1 MALVVIAAAVFCLTC
16 CLWML
21 MSGKFRPAKAPPHV
35 SEGPPIVGNLMG
47 FALGPRGPLDFIKRN
62 FEVHGGAYSMRVAH
76 KTLTFLVGPKA
87 SAPFFQNRDDVFSQP
102 EVYGFMTQVFG
113 KGVVYDATPAK
124 RKAQNV
130 HMSRGLR
137 ADRLKSYIPKILMET
152 KKYMGDRWAEDGA
165 CDVLKALSEL
175 TILTASRCLHGDDVR
190 ETLFEEVADI
200 YHDLDKGITP
210 CPSSGRR
217 RPSRAT
223 GSATRPAC
231 AWSSSSAASSTRGA
245 RRRWS
250 RRTRT
255 DILQVFVDMKYKDGT
270 MATTDEITG
279 LLIAL
284 LFAGQHTSSITSTWT
299 TLFILHDAKLK
310 ARLLEEQR
318 QIFGAGDIRDAPMSF
333 DDLNKMEILH
343 NCVKETLRM
352 HPPLI
357 MLMRKAMQDVPIET
371 DAGLKYVIPKGDIV
385 FTSPA
390 VAGRLD
396 MVFKDPDA
404 FDPDRYAAA
413 QEHAT
418 PRISGGDRRGEAEIP
433 AGDGD
438 GDDDAGVAEAKVE
451 VAEEAE
457 VLVPTP
463 SPDASAVPVALPVAC
478 CVDDSNV
485 ADEVAAPPPEPTPLW
500 VASPADERGYVET
513 REEAPARDDD
523 ESVERQFRLDLRR
536 AVEESLRPSSFATR
550 AGDDDEEKKDEGELE
565 DVDASQAGSRRRRR
579 WSYKAGDGGSLA
591 HALDVE
597 ESFPTIH
604 GTKYYVAQTKVLS
617 DERVTISR
625 VGRWFRDVRE
635 LASEPADDGDAGA
648 GGLGRATADYP
659 PEPGVARAAAAASAE
674 PASPRDASTGARP
687 AHADIDIGVGDLVR
701 FRLRGAATVDEYG
714 VVLWVSKASTD
725 AGSRNAGAHVQV
737 CTHACGMLVPRHE
750 IAFGVSRLY
759 GDVIDVLLKDFS
771 MEIQLRPNKF
781 LFIFEPDAV
790 VFPTLAYST
799 GVDVHDGAAPGGAA
813 DGPGEGA

>member
-16 CLWML
+16 VLWML

-113 KGVVYDATPAK
+113 KGVVYAATPAK

-152 KKYMGDRWAEDGA
+152 KKYMGDHWAEDGD

-190 ETLFEEVADI
+190 ETLFKEVADI

-210 CPSSGRR
+210 LSFFWPTAPVDGHRKR
-217 RPSRAT
+217 D
-223 GSATRPAC
+223 
-231 AWSSSSAASSTRGA
+231 AARVRMVELFRGVIDA
-245 RRRWS
+245 RRTQTREQADA
-250 RRTRT
+250 RT

-318 QIFGAGDIRDAPMSF
+318 AIFGDGDIRDAPMSF

-357 MLMRKAMQDVPIET
+357 MLMRKAMQDVPVET

-396 MVFKDPDA
+396 MVFKDPDS
-404 FDPDRYAAA
+404 FDPDRYAPPRE
-413 QEHAT
+413 EHAT
-418 PRISGGDRRGEAEIP
+418 PFAHLGFGGGIHQCMGQQFGFMQVKTIISWLLRNYDMEP
-433 AGDGD
+433 AGPMPKADYTAMVVG
-438 GDDDAGVAEAKVE
+438 
-451 VAEEAE
+451 
-457 VLVPTP
+457 
-463 SPDASAVPVALPVAC
+463 PVGEPMI
-478 CVDDSNV
+478 SFKKI
-485 ADEVAAPPPEPTPLW
+485 APPPAAAEKI
-500 VASPADERGYVET
+500 
-513 REEAPARDDD
+513 AP
-523 ESVERQFRLDLRR
+523 
-536 AVEESLRPSSFATR
+536 
-550 AGDDDEEKKDEGELE
+550 
-565 DVDASQAGSRRRRR
+565 
-579 WSYKAGDGGSLA
+579 
-591 HALDVE
+591 
-597 ESFPTIH
+597 
-604 GTKYYVAQTKVLS
+604 
-617 DERVTISR
+617 
-625 VGRWFRDVRE
+625 
-635 LASEPADDGDAGA
+635 
-648 GGLGRATADYP
+648 P
-659 PEPGVARAAAAASAE
+659 PAAAA
-674 PASPRDASTGARP
+674 
-687 AHADIDIGVGDLVR
+687 
-701 FRLRGAATVDEYG
+701 
-714 VVLWVSKASTD
+714 
-725 AGSRNAGAHVQV
+725 
-737 CTHACGMLVPRHE
+737 
-750 IAFGVSRLY
+750 
-759 GDVIDVLLKDFS
+759 
-771 MEIQLRPNKF
+771 
-781 LFIFEPDAV
+781 
-790 VFPTLAYST
+790 
-799 GVDVHDGAAPGGAA
+799 
-813 DGPGEGA
+813 

>member
-87 SAPFFQNRDDVFSQP
+87 SAPFFQNRDGVFSQP

-210 CPSSGRR
+210 LSFFWPTAPVEGHRKR
-217 RPSRAT
+217 D
-223 GSATRPAC
+223 
-231 AWSSSSAASSTRGA
+231 AARVRMVELFRGVIDA
-245 RRRWS
+245 RRTQTREQADA
-250 RRTRT
+250 RT
-255 DILQVFVDMKYKDGT
+255 DILQ
-270 MATTDEITG
+270 
-279 LLIAL
+279 
-284 LFAGQHTSSITSTWT
+284 
-299 TLFILHDAKLK
+299 

-404 FDPDRYAAA
+404 FDPDRYAPPRE
-413 QEHAT
+413 EHAT
-418 PRISGGDRRGEAEIP
+418 PFAHLGFGGGIHQCMGQQFGFMQVKTIISWLLRNYDMEPAGPCPRRTTRPWRGSATSRRGGGRRGAAPRRRRRRRRRRGRGGDRRGEAEIP

-463 SPDASAVPVALPVAC
+463 SPDAPAVPAAL
-478 CVDDSNV
+478 
-485 ADEVAAPPPEPTPLW
+485 
-500 VASPADERGYVET
+500 
-513 REEAPARDDD
+513 
-523 ESVERQFRLDLRR
+523 
-536 AVEESLRPSSFATR
+536 
-550 AGDDDEEKKDEGELE
+550 
-565 DVDASQAGSRRRRR
+565 RRRRR
-579 WSYKAGDGGSLA
+579 EPRAADA
-591 HALDVE
+591 E

-635 LASEPADDGDAGA
+635 LASSPRTTATLAPAP
-648 GGLGRATADYP
+648 GRATADYP

-674 PASPRDASTGARP
+674 PASPRDANAICGGEWREGP
-687 AHADIDIGVGDLVR
+687 AHDADIDIGVGDLVR